1 MRRRNIIRSWV
12 QLNTL
17 ALASLI
23 LLSGLARS
31 EDWPMWRHDASRS
44 SATREQLPASLS
56 LQWSRQLVES
66 RMAWPE
72 DPRIHFD
79 TVSEPVYAGGLLFVP
94 SATTDSVTAMDAA
107 TGTVRWKFY
116 ADGPVRF
123 APVVAHQQVYFGA
136 DDGFIY
142 CLQAATGK
150 LQWRQAARPSDR
162 QAIGSE
168 RVISVWPI
176 RGGPVLTDGKIYFTA
191 GVWPFE
197 GVLLYDFSVT
207 PGQQQA
213 PAFRSRTLT
222 SLTPQGYLAASAGR
236 LYLPCGRALV
246 ACFDLATG
254 KNVPLSYSSSGKT
267 DYHATAL
274 GDFIFHGD
282 RIYHVADKRLL
293 QTVVH
298 RPVTGPAGV
307 AGTLKNDLVGLNG
320 SKPTFVETV
329 DRKGKPQKIQVLPLS
344 WRMKRTEL
352 AQVVGASS
360 SDWKVHLQAGNR
372 VYGHMGNHVFA
383 IEPSGTD
390 ATAKVT
396 WHVAIDSPARTM
408 IAGDGRLIVISESN
422 KLYCFAAGDAQAKNY
437 PRQQKSPA
445 KAASTGR
452 WAELTNQIVTD
463 NDDLQAYC
471 LVPGIGS
478 GQLIDQLLQRTD
490 LHLLVIDPSAEKV
503 AALRRRSDAA
513 GYYGKR
519 IVARVGNVGTS
530 QLPAYFANV
539 IASEDSWQ
547 NNVGTLYRSLRP
559 YGGNANVAQDTA
571 GYQQVGRIVEAGGLS
586 KARLKRHQGI
596 TTITRFG
603 ALAGSA
609 NWTHEYGD
617 AANSL
622 TSSDELVKAPLGVQW
637 FGGPAAA
644 GELFYNRHYWAPS
657 LEVID
662 GRMFLEGPEIF
673 AAIDV
678 YTGRILW
685 KKKLAEGTVKVS
697 NSVKFREASPGRRGN
712 FFEKVKVGLNFV
724 VANDYLY
731 MSDGR
736 TCDLINP
743 VTGKHVKQFKL
754 PSPDQRWGRM
764 RVVNDLLVATIW
776 EKKDGVDMPV
786 AIAAFDRESG
796 DPYWRHDAKVSCP
809 LAAIGKDRVY
819 YFDGALS
826 QLYDD
831 WKRKGLVPEASKYK
845 MLKAVDL
852 RSGKQL
858 WEHDTSQIVTWVGFS
873 EDTDVLVSSNKKGIE
888 ARSASSGKLLW
899 QKTAEGKGF
908 AGHPENLWDRVILW
922 KDRIIDQRGPG
933 LSYDLKT
940 GKPIKQKHPITGEEI
955 SWQFTKTGHHC
966 NYAIAS
972 PHLMTFRAAT
982 AGFLDMESG
991 TTGRLEGFRSG
1002 CRNSLIPANGVL
1014 NAPNFA
1020 HGCSCSYN
1028 LFTSLALVHVPDAEL
1043 WTYSAFAKRDVPVDR
1058 VGINLGA
1065 PGDRL
1070 AKSGTMWLDYPNVG
1084 GPSPDV
1090 AVQVFPRTL
1099 NYFRKHASQ
1108 VQGDGLSWVAASGC
1122 EGLESLI
1129 VTTSKEKGERKYKV
1143 RLYFVEPEAIEKG
1156 QRVFD
1161 VMLQGKMVLEKF
1173 DIVSQSET
1181 TDTMVIREFDTVVTD
1196 GRLQINLKS
1205 HAGASLLSG
1214 IELIAD

>member
-1 MRRRNIIRSWV
+1 MRQGNTIRRWA
-12 QLNTL
+12 QLNTM
-17 ALASLI
+17 AFASL
-23 LLSGLARS
+23 LLLTGLAQS
-31 EDWPMWRHDASRS
+31 EDWPMWRHDAGRS
-44 SATREQLPASLS
+44 SATSEQLPAGLS
-56 LQWSRQLVES
+56 LQWSRQLVEP

-79 TVSEPVYAGGLLFVP
+79 ATVEPVYAGGLVFVP
-94 SATTDSVTAMDAA
+94 SSTTDSVTALDAA
-107 TGTVRWKFY
+107 SGSVRWKFF

-123 APVVAHQQVYFGA
+123 APVVAHGQVYFGA

-142 CLQAATGK
+142 CLDATTGK
-150 LQWRQAARPSDR
+150 LHWRQAARPSNR

-168 RVISVWPI
+168 RVISVWPV
-176 RGGPVLTDGKIYFTA
+176 RGGPVLVDGKIYFTA

-197 GVLLYDFSVT
+197 GVLLYDFSVA
-207 PGQQQA
+207 PNQQQ
-213 PAFRSRTLT
+213 PPVFRSKALT
-222 SLTPQGYLAASAGR
+222 SLTPQGYVASSAGR
-236 LYLPCGRALV
+236 LYVPCGRALT
-246 ACFDLATG
+246 ACFDLKTG
-254 KNVPLSYSSSGKT
+254 QAVPLSYDSRGKT
-267 DYHATAL
+267 DCHVTAV
-274 GDFIFHGD
+274 GEFIFHGD

-293 QTVVH
+293 QTTVH
-298 RPVTGPAGV
+298 RPVTGPEGV
-307 AGTLKNDLVGLNG
+307 AGTLSNDLVGLNVK
-320 SKPTFVETV
+320 KPALLDVV
-329 DRKGKPQKIQVLPLS
+329 DRKGKAQKVPVLPLS
-344 WRMKRTEL
+344 WRMKRADL
-352 AQVVGASS
+352 AKTVGASS
-360 SDWKVHLQAGNR
+360 SDWKLHLQAGSR

-383 IEPSGTD
+383 IEPSKTD
-390 ATAKVT
+390 ETAKVS
-396 WHVAIDSPARTM
+396 WHVEIDSPARTM
-408 IAGDGRLIVISESN
+408 IAGDGRLIVVSEASR
-422 KLYCFAAGDAQAKNY
+422 LYCFAAGTAQVQNYSLDKKSLAKT
-437 PRQQKSPA
+437 
-445 KAASTGR
+445 AASGR
-452 WAELTNQIVTD
+452 WAKLAQQIVTE
-463 NDDLQAYC
+463 NSDLQAYC
-471 LVPGIGS
+471 LVSGIGS
-478 GQLIDQLLQRTD
+478 GQLIDQLLQQTE

-503 AALRRRSDAA
+503 DALRRRADAA
-513 GYYGKR
+513 GLYGR
-519 IVARVGNVGTS
+519 RLVARVGNAGTA
-530 QLPAYFANV
+530 QLPAYFAGV

-547 NNVGTLYRSLRP
+547 TNVGALYRSLRP
-559 YGGNANVAQDTA
+559 YGGNAYLVQDDGA
-571 GYQQVGRIVEAGGLS
+571 FQQVSQIVKAGGLS
-586 KARLKRHQGI
+586 NAKLKRANTI

-662 GRMFLEGPEIF
+662 GRMFLEGPEVF

-697 NSVKFREASPGRRGN
+697 SSVKFREASPGRRGN

-736 TCDLINP
+736 TCDMLNP
-743 VTGKHVKQFKL
+743 VTGKLVKQIKL

-764 RVVNDLLVATIW
+764 RIVNDLLVATIW

-786 AIAAFDRESG
+786 AIGAFDRESG

-809 LAAIGKDRVY
+809 LAAIGKDKVY

-845 MLKAVDL
+845 VLKAVDL
-852 RSGKQL
+852 RTGKQL
-858 WEHDTSQIVTWVGFS
+858 WEQDTSQIVTWVGFS
-873 EDTDVLVSSNKKGIE
+873 DHTDVLVSSNKKGIE
-888 ARSASSGKLLW
+888 ARSATTGKLLW

-922 KDRIIDQRGPG
+922 QDRIIDQRGPG

-955 SWQFTKTGHHC
+955 PWQFTKTGHHC

-1002 CRNSLIPANGVL
+1002 CRNSLIPANGIL

-1070 AKSGTMWLDYPNVG
+1070 DKSGTMWLDYPNVG

-1090 AVQVFPRTL
+1090 TVQIFPRTPK
-1099 NYFRKHASQ
+1099 YFRKHASQ
-1108 VQGDGLSWVAASGC
+1108 IQGKGLPWVAASGC
-1122 EGLESLI
+1122 EGMESLI
-1129 VTTSKEKGERKYKV
+1129 VTTSKTKGDRKYKV

-1161 VMLQGKMVLEKF
+1161 VILQGKTVLEKF
-1173 DIVSQSET
+1173 DIVGQSKA
-1181 TDTMVIREFDTVVTD
+1181 TDTIVIREFDTVVTD
-1196 GRLQINLKS
+1196 GRLQLNLKS
-1205 HAGASLLSG
+1205 HVGTSLLSG
-1214 IELIAD
+1214 IEIIAQ

>member
-1 MRRRNIIRSWV
+1 MRRRHTIGRWV

-17 ALASLI
+17 ALASLL

-31 EDWPMWRHDASRS
+31 EDWPMWRHDSSRS

-94 SATTDSVTAMDAA
+94 STTTDSVTAMDAA

-142 CLQAATGK
+142 CLAAATGK
-150 LQWRQAARPSDR
+150 MQWRQAARPSNR

-176 RGGPVLTDGKIYFTA
+176 RGGPVLTGGKIYFTA

-197 GVLLYDFSVT
+197 GVLLYDFTVA

-213 PAFRSRTLT
+213 PDFRSRTLT
-222 SLTPQGYLAASAGR
+222 SLTPEGYAVASAGR
-236 LYLPCGRALV
+236 LYLPCGRALA
-246 ACFDLATG
+246 ACFDLKTG
-254 KNVPLSYSSSGKT
+254 QSVKLSYDSRGKT
-267 DYHATAL
+267 DYHVTAV
-274 GDFIFHGD
+274 GEFIFHGD
-282 RIYHVADKRLL
+282 RIYQVAEKRLL
-293 QTVVH
+293 QTAVH
-298 RPVTGPAGV
+298 RPVTGPEGV
-307 AGTLKNDLVGLNG
+307 AGTLNNDLVGLNVK
-320 SKPTFVETV
+320 KPALVEVV
-329 DRKGKPQKIQVLPLS
+329 DRKGKTQKVHVLPLS
-344 WRMKRTEL
+344 WRMKRADL
-352 AQVVGASS
+352 AKIVGASS

-372 VYGHMGNHVFA
+372 VYGHLGKQVFA

-390 ATAKVT
+390 ATARVT

-408 IAGDGRLIVISESN
+408 IAGDGRLIVISEAN
-422 KLYCFAAGDAQAKNY
+422 KLYCFAAGDIQARNY
-437 PRQQKSPA
+437 PLDQKPLA
-445 KAASTGR
+445 KAEATGR
-452 WAELTNQIVTD
+452 WAELAKQIVTD
-463 NDDLQAYC
+463 NSDLQAYC

-478 GQLIDQLLQRTD
+478 GQLIDQLLQRTE

-503 AALRRRSDAA
+503 AALRRNCDAS

-519 IVARVGNVGTS
+519 IVARVGNIGTA
-530 QLPAYFANV
+530 QLPAYFAAV
-539 IASEDSWQ
+539 IASEEPLQADIG
-547 NNVGTLYRSLRP
+547 VLYRSLRP
-559 YGGNANVAQDTA
+559 YGGNAYLVNSDAAQIS
-571 GYQQVGRIVEAGGLS
+571 RIVEAGGLS
-586 KARLKRHQGI
+586 KAKLKRAKGI
-596 TTITRFG
+596 TTITRVG
-603 ALAGSA
+603 ALAGSS

-662 GRMFLEGPEIF
+662 GRMFLEGPEVF

-731 MSDGR
+731 LSDGR

-743 VTGKHVKQFKL
+743 VTGKLVKQIKL

-764 RVVNDLLVATIW
+764 RIVNDLLVATIW

-786 AIAAFDRESG
+786 AIGAFDRESG

-831 WKRKGLVPEASKYK
+831 WKRRGLVPEASKYK

-852 RSGKQL
+852 RSGEQL
-858 WEHDTSQIVTWVGFS
+858 WEQDTSQIVTWVGFS
-873 EDTDVLVSSNKKGIE
+873 EQTDVLVSSNKKGIE
-888 ARSASSGKLLW
+888 ARSAKTGKLLW

-922 KDRIIDQRGPG
+922 QDRIIDQRGPG

-940 GKPIKQKHPITGEEI
+940 GEPIKQKHPITGEEI
-955 SWQFTKTGHHC
+955 PWQFTKTGHHC

-972 PHLMTFRAAT
+972 PHLVTFRAAT

-1020 HGCSCSYN
+1020 HGCSCSYD
-1028 LFTSLALVHVPDAEL
+1028 LFTSLALIHVPDAEL

-1070 AKSGTMWLDYPNVG
+1070 DKSGTMWLDYPNVG

-1090 AVQVFPRTL
+1090 TVQIFPRTPK
-1099 NYFRKHASQ
+1099 YFRKHASQ
-1108 VQGDGLSWVAASGC
+1108 VKGEGLTWVAASGC
-1122 EGLESLI
+1122 EGMESLI
-1129 VTTSKEKGERKYKV
+1129 VTTSKTKGDRKYKV
-1143 RLYFVEPEAIEKG
+1143 RLYFAEPQAVEKG

-1161 VMLQGKMVLEKF
+1161 VLLQGKTVLEKF
-1173 DIVSQSET
+1173 DIVGQSGAAGK
-1181 TDTMVIREFDTVVTD
+1181 MVIREFDTVVTD
-1196 GRLQINLKS
+1196 GRLQVNLKS
-1205 HAGASLLSG
+1205 HVGTSLLSG
-1214 IELIAD
+1214 IEIIAQ

>member
-1 MRRRNIIRSWV
+1 MRRRQTIRRWV

-17 ALASLI
+17 ALASLF
-23 LLSGLARS
+23 LLGGSARS
-31 EDWPMWRHDASRS
+31 DDWPMWRHDSSRS
-44 SATREQLPASLS
+44 SATSEQLPAGLS
-56 LQWSRQLVES
+56 LQWSRQLAEQ
-66 RMAWPE
+66 RMAWSE

-79 TVSEPVYAGGLLFVP
+79 AVVEPVYAGGLVFVP
-94 SATTDSVTAMDAA
+94 SATTDSVTALDAA
-107 TGTVRWKFY
+107 SGSVRWKFF

-142 CLQAATGK
+142 CLHATTGK
-150 LQWRQAARPSDR
+150 LKWRQAARPSDR

-168 RVISVWPI
+168 RVISVWPV
-176 RGGPVLTDGKIYFTA
+176 RGGPVLVDGKIYFTA

-197 GVLLYDFSVT
+197 GVLLYDFEVG
-207 PGQQQA
+207 PNQQSP
-213 PAFRSRTLT
+213 PAFRSRTLN
-222 SLTPQGYLAASAGR
+222 SLTPQGYAVASGGR
-236 LYLPCGRALV
+236 LYLPCGRALT
-246 ACFDLATG
+246 ACFDLKTG
-254 KNVPLSYSSSGKT
+254 QSVPLSYDSRGKT
-267 DYHATAL
+267 DYHVTAV

-282 RIYHVADKRLL
+282 RIYQVAEKRLL
-293 QTVVH
+293 QTTVH
-298 RPVTGPAGV
+298 RPVTGPEGV
-307 AGTLKNDLVGLNG
+307 AGTLSNDLVGLNVK
-320 SKPTFVETV
+320 KPTLVEVV
-329 DRKGKPQKIQVLPLS
+329 DRKGKAQKVQVLPLS
-344 WRMKRTEL
+344 WRMKRAEL
-352 AQVVGASS
+352 AKAVGASS
-360 SDWKVHLQAGNR
+360 SDWKIHLQAGSR
-372 VYGHMGNHVFA
+372 VYGHIGKQVFA

-390 ATAKVT
+390 ETAKVS
-396 WHVAIDSPARTM
+396 WHVALDSPARTM
-408 IAGDGRLIVISESN
+408 IAGDGRLIVVSESS
-422 KLYCFAAGDAQAKNY
+422 KLYCFAKGAAQARNH
-437 PRQQKSPA
+437 PREEKPLA
-445 KAASTGR
+445 KAAETGR
-452 WAELTNQIVTD
+452 WAELAKRVVAESN
-463 NDDLQAYC
+463 DLQAYC

-478 GQLIDQLLQRTD
+478 GQLIDQLLQRTE
-490 LHLLVIDPSAEKV
+490 LKLLVIDPSKEKV
-503 AALRRRSDAA
+503 AALRRRCDAA
-513 GYYGKR
+513 GLYGQR
-519 IVARVGNVGTS
+519 LVARTGTAS
-530 QLPAYFANV
+530 TAQLPAYFANV
-539 IASEDSWQ
+539 IASEDSLQ
-547 NNVGTLYRSLRP
+547 EDLGVLYRSLRP
-559 YGGNANVAQDTA
+559 YGGNAYLVNDDAS
-571 GYQQVGRIVEAGGLS
+571 YQQISRIVAAGGLS
-586 KARLKRHQGI
+586 KAKLNRANGI

-603 ALAGSA
+603 ALAGSS

-685 KKKLAEGTVKVS
+685 KKKLAEGTVEVS
-697 NSVKFREASPGRRGN
+697 KTRKFREASPGRRGN

-736 TCDLINP
+736 TCDLLNP
-743 VTGKHVKQFKL
+743 VTGKLVKQIKL

-764 RVVNDLLVATIW
+764 RIVNDLLVATIW

-786 AIAAFDRESG
+786 AIGAFDRESG
-796 DPYWRHDAKVSCP
+796 EPYWRHDAKVSCP

-845 MLKAVDL
+845 VLKAVDL
-852 RSGKQL
+852 RTGKQL
-858 WEHDTSQIVTWVGFS
+858 WEQDTSQIVTWVGFS
-873 EDTDVLVSSNKKGIE
+873 EATDVLISSNKKGIE
-888 ARSASSGKLLW
+888 ARSAKSGKLLW

-922 KDRIIDQRGPG
+922 QDRIIDQRGPG

-940 GKPIKQKHPITGEEI
+940 GEPIKQKHPITGEEI
-955 SWQFTKTGHHC
+955 PWQFTKTGHHC

-972 PHLMTFRAAT
+972 PHLVTFRAAT

-1002 CRNSLIPANGVL
+1002 CRNSLIPANGIL

-1058 VGINLGA
+1058 LGINLGA

-1070 AKSGTMWLDYPNVG
+1070 DKSGTMWLDYPNVG

-1090 AVQVFPRTL
+1090 AVQIFPRTPK
-1099 NYFRKHASQ
+1099 YFRKHASQ
-1108 VQGDGLSWVAASGC
+1108 VEGEGLAWVAASGC
-1122 EGLESLI
+1122 EGMESLI
-1129 VTTSKEKGERKYKV
+1129 VTTSKTKGDRKYKV
-1143 RLYFVEPEAIEKG
+1143 RLYFVEPSAVAKG
-1156 QRVFD
+1156 ERVFD
-1161 VMLQGKMVLEKF
+1161 VLLQGKLVLEKF
-1173 DIVSQSET
+1173 DIMGQSGAAGK
-1181 TDTMVIREFDTVVTD
+1181 MVVREFDTVVTG
-1196 GRLQINLKS
+1196 GRLQINMKS
-1205 HAGASLLSG
+1205 YAGTSLLSG
-1214 IELIAD
+1214 VEIIAQ